1 MDKDVGLVGSVFP
14 LGINSLLSCYGLA
27 AFSGKLLVLLNV
39 LELGVLLHGLLVQ
52 KCANDVMTSCLLSSM
67 CF

>member
-1 MDKDVGLVGSVFP
+1 MDKAVGLVGSVFP

-27 AFSGKLLVLLNV
+27 AFSRKLLVLLNV